1 MKTTILKQSLILLS
15 SATLLAA
22 CGGDGGDSPVDDGGA
37 NPGESGNQS
46 LLYSYPDDGQSEIAT
61 RAPIVLRF
69 SSRVSTNAAEQN
81 ITLRREADG
90 TELGFSAEEVPGERR
105 GVVLQP
111 DEELDP
117 HTRYVIDVQ
126 GLDLARGP
134 SADREI
140 EFSTRALQRG
150 PKNLVTTD
158 SDFELSRTF
167 PSGAEQEPVMD
178 FSTFRFQF
186 TQPIDPATARYG
198 QGGDATVTLTDSAGN
213 LIEAALLVDGPYM
226 TVDPEPS
233 HLDTNTEY
241 TLKLGNGLTSTFE
254 QDFTGDN
261 GVITFTPKDSSPR
274 GEPTIMV
281 QRITEAVKPSGE
293 PNRSELTGAPVNEV
307 PVNSTLLGEDSA
319 TRSSGDVRAELA
331 DVTQYTEVTPVRIPR
346 STILTGTN
354 IDVMIGCEVPAGIS
368 SGAVKMHFLSDAT
381 GYLVPNPYA
390 DNRDD
395 ALRIVRLFMDVAIST
410 ENAEANGGFTQDILH
425 IELIGTAEVDPQAG
439 VLNLDAVSVV
449 EPDVLGQEFA
459 YGLLSFQLQSYKDQT
474 NPPADVADTTAPTLQ
489 SWTLADNSA
498 EGGPDK
504 SRMAKPGDPI
514 ILNFSEPLDRES
526 VEGKVTLYRTDNSG
540 VLEQDIEYYMD
551 GAALVVKPEE
561 PLRYSEELNPISY
574 ELQLGSGITD
584 LAGNPFVQGFNNEFS
599 LPRLTQRWEPFEYIP
614 GGFGQPAEE
623 VARAEEDVNKRSPF
637 ILGLYPGFPCVLD
650 SNTLDLENRI
660 AGRCKGGIYP
670 NDYGKPAN
678 DLMPIVGM
686 PANRPIVI
694 VFSKDMDPS
703 SFALGESVKVQ
714 QLDELGTVVDPNVPG
729 RLEVNARSVYFWPEE
744 PWQEGEIYSYSLA
757 SNGQLGS
764 SDVNCDV
771 AVCGL
776 SGLPLQ
782 TQLLANIDIQEGNF
796 ENTAVPEHLE
806 LSYKIVPYPPHK
818 DSFEVATGGGP
829 ELTQYFV
836 GEPATDNVLQMLST
850 APISDL
856 NGNLRHDREREYKN
870 NDGERQEIQ
879 TGLGWNRLD
888 PSNLLFYTPEYAFD
902 GRYEVEEPGPTSLP
916 DPNTEAMTD
925 AENLGWG
932 YSLDPEGVLPSP
944 NSAKILSARFD
955 IADPDQDWPYL
966 SINGLSYAGA
976 NVGCGYQSVEGVEST
991 CEPSPLPGLPPQCS
1005 QERAV
1010 PAICPTEKFTYLNS
1024 VLFAEV
1030 TTKTDEGGDIVVG
1043 IYPGHVVTTAFLTV
1057 IRGGIKGD
1065 NTTPM
1070 SSGYQV
1076 MRMRYSEDELG
1087 NRVKPIKASIGTG
1100 GDDGPALSASVDL
1113 YLDAPLLWRNIA
1125 TVQGTQDGPDHNF
1138 FSYETHLDLAGA
1150 VDFLDDG
1157 RMVVEQRN
1165 QNDTFFYLRGN
1176 QPATFIDLVIPREG
1190 SFLKYLSKPIK

>member
-1 MKTTILKQSLILLS
+1 MKTTILKQSLLLLS

-22 CGGDGGDSPVDDGGA
+22 CGGDGGDSPIDDGGA

-81 ITLRREADG
+81 IILRREADG

-126 GLDLARGP
+126 GLPLARGP

-158 SDFELSRTF
+158 SDFKLSRTF
-167 PSGAEQEPVMD
+167 PSGGEQEPVMD

-198 QGGDATVTLTDSAGN
+198 QGGDATVTLTDSEGN
-213 LIEAALLVDGPYM
+213 LIDAALLVDGPYM
-226 TVDPEPS
+226 TVDPEPE
-233 HLDTNTEY
+233 HLDTKTEY
-241 TLKLGNGLTSTFE
+241 TLTLGSGLSSTFE

-354 IDVMIGCEVPAGIS
+354 IDVMIGGEVPAGIS

-410 ENAEANGGFTQDILH
+410 ENAQANGGFTQDILH

-474 NPPADVADTTAPTLQ
+474 NPPADFADTTPPTLQ

-540 VLEQDIEYYMD
+540 VLEQDIDYYMD

-584 LAGNPFVQGFNNEFS
+584 LAGNVFVQGFDKEFQ
-599 LPRLTQRWEPFEYIP
+599 LAQKVRRW
-614 GGFGQPAEE
+614 QPIDYSATGEE
-623 VARAEEDVNKRSPF
+623 VARAEQDVEMRSPF

-650 SNTLDLENRI
+650 DTTTDLENGI
-660 AGRCKGGIYP
+660 AGMCLGGIEENPDGKEP
-670 NDYGKPAN
+670 NDLITVSK
-678 DLMPIVGM
+678 M
-686 PANRPIVI
+686 PANRPII
-694 VFSKDMDPS
+694 VAFSKDMKGS
-703 SFALGESVKVQ
+703 SFSLGGSFKVEKINKQ
-714 QLDELGTVVDPNVPG
+714 GGLIGEVTGS
-729 RLEVNARSVYFWPEE
+729 LEVNSREIIFWPDVPWEE
-744 PWQEGEIYSYSLA
+744 GSLYRYTLL
-757 SNGQLGS
+757 SNGS
-764 SDVNCDV
+764 VNTS
-771 AVCGL
+771 AVDCNVSICGEN
-776 SGLPLQ
+776 GLPLQ
-782 TQLLANIDIQEGNF
+782 TQLLANIKIEAPNYNAQIPQESGLAL
-796 ENTAVPEHLE
+796 T
-806 LSYKIVPYPPHK
+806 YKASPQDHIDY
-818 DSFEVATGGGP
+818 FNQGGGP
-829 ELTQYFV
+829 IIKQYFV
-836 GEPATDNVLQMLST
+836 AEERTDNVLQMLRTS
-850 APISDL
+850 PIADINANLKNDHKRVIEEEYESRL
-856 NGNLRHDREREYKN
+856 NGVGWGLNKPTSSRYN
-870 NDGERQEIQ
+870 PSAAIDG
-879 TGLGWNRLD
+879 
-888 PSNLLFYTPEYAFD
+888 FFD
-902 GRYEVEEPGPTSLP
+902 TEESGPTSVPDTTTDGLTDLDNLGFGMP
-916 DPNTEAMTD
+916 LDPNG
-925 AENLGWG
+925 LK
-932 YSLDPEGVLPSP
+932 PSA
-944 NSAKILSARFD
+944 NSAKILSTRFG
-955 IADPDQDWPYL
+955 IADPDTDWPY
-966 SINGLSYAGA
+966 SAINGTQNVGA
-976 NVGCGYQSVEGVEST
+976 NVGCGYTAWEGVGEPT
-991 CEPSPLPGLPPQCS
+991 CYFG
-1005 QERAV
+1005 
-1010 PAICPTEKFTYLNS
+1010 ICVYSRFQGIPNECPEEKFTYLNG

-1030 TTKTDEGGDIVVG
+1030 TNRTDSSGSLLVH
-1043 IYPGHVVTTAFLTV
+1043 IYPGKIVTTSFLTV
-1057 IRGGIKGD
+1057 ARGGVGENSSVPIE
-1065 NTTPM
+1065 
-1070 SSGYQV
+1070 SGYQV
-1076 MRMRYSEDELG
+1076 MRMRFTKEDSDAVRSE
-1087 NRVKPIKASIGTG
+1087 PITARIDDNG
-1100 GDDGPALSASVDL
+1100 GEAFLSASVDL
-1113 YLDAPLLWRNIA
+1113 YLDAPYLWRNIQEA
-1125 TVQGTQDGPDHNF
+1125 TKTTQGADHNF
-1138 FSYETHLDLAGA
+1138 FSYPVSINLTGPIT
-1150 VDFLDDG
+1150 FLDDG
-1157 RMVVEQRN
+1157 RMKIKQIN
-1165 QNDTFFYLRGN
+1165 QEPVHLRLRGN
-1176 QPATFIDLVIPREG
+1176 VPATYIDLKIPAQG
-1190 SFLKYLSKPIK
+1190 SHLQYISTPIKN